1 MRLRVVSAGVIA
13 CVCLSARAQTTAP
26 SFRNEVQPILTRVG
40 CNAGACHGAAAG
52 KNGFRLSLRGY
63 DDEGDYRAIT
73 RNSVGRRILPED
85 PANSLFLLKPTGMV
99 PHKGGVRAEVGSP

>member
-1 MRLRVVSAGVIA
+1 MRVTRLVIVVLVSLGAID
-13 CVCLSARAQTTAP
+13 ARGQTTAP
-26 SFRNEVQPILTRVG
+26 SFRNEVQPILTRLG

-73 RNSVGRRILPED
+73 RNSVGRRIVPED
-85 PANSLFLLKPTGMV
+85 PANSLFLLKPAGV
-99 PHKGGVRAEVGSP
+99 LPHKGGTRIVVGS